1 MIQKPGS
8 IKKIVRF
15 LLKEKVLLCAIMMFI
30 LVSLFS
36 GAFFNTGNLS
46 NLLMQIGL
54 YGIVALGMTF
64 AIIGGEF
71 DLGVGSMVSLSSVL
85 TVVLYPYFG
94 LALSVAAAV
103 TAGILIGMLN
113 GFLVAKAKINSFIVT
128 FGSMITLKGIALT
141 AANGVPVTSKSDLL
155 NSFGDKRIAGIS
167 LIFILFSFLLLICH
181 WILTYTRYGRNVYAI
196 GGNYN
201 VAAATGL
208 KVNLLKGSLFV
219 MTGFFAAAAG
229 VLMAA
234 RLNTGHPTVGDDI
247 ALTVIASVVIGGT
260 SLSGGKGNAFRTLLG
275 VFVMMFL
282 SNAFDSLVIQPYIQR
297 VIKGLIIISVVAV
310 DSYNKKK
317 LDLREGTL
325 ILWISE
331 RIRHFNKYRRGVIR

>member
-1 MIQKPGS
+1 MIQKS
-8 IKKIVRF
+8 NSVETAIRF
-15 LLKEKVLLCAIMMFI
+15 FLKEKVLLCAIVMFI
-30 LVSLFS
+30 LVSVFS
-36 GAFFNTGNLS
+36 EAFFNGGNIS

-71 DLGVGSMVSLSSVL
+71 DLGIGSMVSLSSVL
-85 TVVLYPYFG
+85 VVVLYPHLG
-94 LALSVAAAV
+94 LVLSVIAAV

-128 FGSMITLKGIALT
+128 FGSMIMLKGIALT
-141 AANGVPVTSKSDLL
+141 VANGVPVTSKSEVL
-155 NSFGDKRIAGIS
+155 NSFGVEKILGVS
-167 LIFILFSFLLLICH
+167 LIFIIFAVLLIICH
-181 WILTYTRYGRNVYAI
+181 WILAYTRYGRNIYAI
-196 GGNYN
+196 GGNYG
-201 VAAATGL
+201 VASATGL

-219 MTGFFAAAAG
+219 LTGFFAAIAG

-260 SLSGGKGNAFRTLLG
+260 SLSGGKGNVFRTVLG

-297 VIKGLIIISVVAV
+297 VIKGLIIILVVAV

-317 LDLREGTL
+317 IDLSEGS
-325 ILWISE
+325 IIS
-331 RIRHFNKYRRGVIR
+331 RISRNITNFIKNRRGVVR

>member
-1 MIQKPGS
+1 MIQNS
-8 IKKIVRF
+8 NSVQRTIRF
-15 LLKEKVLLCAIMMFI
+15 FLKEKVLLCSIIMFM
-30 LVSLFS
+30 LVSVFS
-36 GAFFNTGNLS
+36 DAFLNAGNIS

-85 TVVLYPYFG
+85 VVVLYSHVG
-94 LALSVAAAV
+94 LALSVTIAIL
-103 TAGILIGMLN
+103 AGILIGIVN

-141 AANGVPVTSKSDLL
+141 VANGVPVSSRSEGL
-155 NSFGDKRIAGIS
+155 NAFGDARILGIS
-167 LIFILFSFLLLICH
+167 LIFIMFAVLLLICH
-181 WILTYTRYGRNVYAI
+181 WVLTYTRFGRNIFAI
-196 GGNYN
+196 GGNFN
-201 VAAATGL
+201 VASATGL
-208 KVNLLKGSLFV
+208 KVNFLKGSLFV
-219 MTGFFAAAAG
+219 LTGFFAAISG

-260 SLSGGKGNAFRTLLG
+260 SLSGGKGNVFRTLLG

-317 LDLREGTL
+317 
-325 ILWISE
+325 INISE
-331 RIRHFNKYRRGVIR
+331 GNIITRISGYIKYLINNRRGVVR